1 MQDVKSNEKPVM
13 KRIML
18 KLSGEALAGDKKTGF
33 DEETVKGVALQV
45 KQLADDGIEVGI
57 VTGGGNFWR
66 GRESESIDRT
76 KADQIGML
84 ATVMNC
90 IYVSE
95 IFRSVGM
102 KTAILT
108 PFACGA
114 FTELFSKDRAN
125 RYFSEGTVIFFA
137 GGTGH
142 PYFSTDTGVV
152 LRAVEVEADVILL
165 AKSIDGVYDSD
176 PKLNPGARKY
186 DELSIDQVIAKNL
199 QVVDMTASILARD
212 NKMPMWVFGL
222 NEKDSIVGT
231 VKGRFTGTKVTV

>member
-1 MQDVKSNEKPVM
+1 M

-18 KLSGEALAGDKKTGF
+18 KLSGEALAGEKKTGF
-33 DEETVKGVALQV
+33 DEETVRTVALQV
-45 KQLADDGIEVGI
+45 KQLVDDGIEVGI
-57 VTGGGNFWR
+57 VIGGGNFWR
-66 GRESESIDRT
+66 GRSSENIDRT

-108 PFACGA
+108 PFECGS
-114 FTELFSKDRAN
+114 FTKLFSKDRAN
-125 RYFSEGTVIFFA
+125 QYFEKGMVVFFA

-152 LRAVEVEADVILL
+152 LRAVEVEAEVILL

-176 PKLNPGARKY
+176 PKQNPNARKY
-186 DELSIDQVIAKNL
+186 DEITIDEVIAKNL

-222 NEKDSIVGT
+222 EEENSIVNTVNGNFSGT
-231 VKGRFTGTKVTV
+231 RVIV

>member
-1 MQDVKSNEKPVM
+1 M
-13 KRIML
+13 KRILL

-33 DEETVKGVALQV
+33 DEETVRKVALQV
-45 KQLADDGIEVGI
+45 KELTDSGIEVGI

-66 GRESESIDRT
+66 GRTSENIDRT

-102 KTAILT
+102 KTAVLT
-108 PFACGA
+108 PFECGS
-114 FTELFSKDRAN
+114 FTKLFSKDRAN
-125 RYFSEGTVIFFA
+125 KYFSRGMVVFFA

-152 LRAVEVEADVILL
+152 LRAIEVEAEIILL
-165 AKSIDGVYDSD
+165 AKSIDGVYDKD
-176 PKLNPGARKY
+176 PKTSQDAKKY
-186 DELSIDQVIAKNL
+186 DSITIDEVIEKNL

-222 NEKDSIVGT
+222 NEENSIVNT
-231 VKGRFTGTKVTV
+231 VNGKFTGTRVTV